1 MHPIARFAGHYL
13 EMVVAMFVG
22 MGLFALP
29 WMLLWPSLSDHPVLD
44 TLVMVANMTLGMAAW
59 MAVRRHSSRLIIEM
73 SAAMVA
79 PFVVL
84 LAPLA
89 AGAITIETLSTAG
102 HVLMFVTML
111 GAMLLRR
118 HAYLHRHGAT
128 TPAPVAVS

>member
-1 MHPIARFAGHYL
+1 MNGIARFAGHYA

-29 WMLLWPSLSDHPVLD
+29 WMVLWPGLSDHPVLD

-59 MAVRRHSSRLIIEM
+59 MAIRRHSPRMIIEM
-73 SAAMVA
+73 SAAMAA

-89 AGAITIETLSTAG
+89 AGAITVETLSTAG

-111 GAMLLRR
+111 GAMLVRR
-118 HAYLHRHGAT
+118 HEYLHRHGN
-128 TPAPVAVS
+128 TPVPVAVS

>member
-1 MHPIARFAGHYL
+1 MTGIARFAGHYA

-29 WMLLWPSLSDHPVLD
+29 WMLLWPGLSDHPVLD
-44 TLVMVANMTLGMAAW
+44 TLVMVANMTLGMALW
-59 MAVRRHSSRLIIEM
+59 MAIRRHSSQMILEM

-89 AGAITIETLSTAG
+89 AGAITVETLSTAG

-111 GAMLLRR
+111 GAMLVRR
-118 HAYLHRHGAT
+118 HEYLHRHGAT
-128 TPAPVAVS
+128 PVPVAVS